1 MFFLGRR
8 LCDFFHTIAYMP
20 KFLFHDSTLKS
31 MSSSQGDTRR
41 NSLNIGW
48 TSFKA
53 LLTACAGTLS
63 FHSQRWE
70 CVVKSYELL
79 LSCNWY
85 VSTWIVS
92 SFELASIGVE
102 PLSGV
107 HRWETLEEWE
117 EKSRE
122 GISAKSDVFWRES
135 LIISLARALCTFSFP
150 QDPLV
155 GGAYFSAL
163 TVPDKPL
170 DQVLP
175 QFELFTV

>member
-31 MSSSQGDTRR
+31 MSSCQGDTRR

-63 FHSQRWE
+63 FLSQRWE
-70 CVVKSYELL
+70 CVVISLELL
-79 LSCNWY
+79 SSCIWF
-85 VSTWIVS
+85 VSKWIVS
-92 SFELASIGVE
+92 SFELISIGVE

-117 EKSRE
+117 EKGRE
-122 GISAKSDVFWRES
+122 GAKSDFCRES
-135 LIISLARALCTFSFP
+135 LIVSIARALCTFSSP

-170 DQVLP
+170 DQVIP
-175 QFELFTV
+175 KFELYVHSTV